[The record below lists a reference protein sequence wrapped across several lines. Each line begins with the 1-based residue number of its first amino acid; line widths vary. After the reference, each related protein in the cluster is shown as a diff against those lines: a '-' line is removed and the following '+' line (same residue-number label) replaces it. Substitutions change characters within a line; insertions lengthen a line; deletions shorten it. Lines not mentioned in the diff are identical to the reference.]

1 VYGVSVSC
9 SVYCVSC
16 TQVGGGREGTGAE
29 NEGNEGGSLSRLIVY
44 ESLRMPTQVCPK

>member
-1 VYGVSVSC
+1 MSVSC

-29 NEGNEGGSLSRLIVY
+29 NKSNEGERGD
-44 ESLRMPTQVCPK
+44 ESSGPTLPLYPSQSAHA